1 MEAIILELKEK
12 TVKIKN
18 VDTEKISYLY
28 KTTPTGYPG
37 DVISIKVIES
47 NFSGANLFL
56 KGTVKKLNDS
66 IYYFNE
72 CIKCA
77 RSYNAPGKPLC
88 GVCWHNLKDDKPFSP
103 REDKKDRTF
112 TKDKL
117 MHEEESIYK
126 DFRKKYPTNYRA
138 IDGHWVRSKSEKI
151 IDDYLFRNRIVHVY
165 EKRIPGE
172 RWLSDFYL
180 PDYKIW
186 IEHWGRDDEDYKIKR
201 QQKKKSYQKHGFS
214 DKLIETTEQEIG
226 SAEDVLEEKLLK
238 MGVKIRLE

>member
-12 TVKIKN
+12 TAKIKN
-18 VDTEKISYLY
+18 IDTEKMSYLH
-28 KTTPTGYPG
+28 KPTTVILPG
-37 DVISIKVIES
+37 DVVSIKVRES
-47 NFSGANLFL
+47 NFSGGNLFL
-56 KGTVKKLNDS
+56 NGTVKKLNDN

-72 CIKCA
+72 CIKCG

-88 GVCWHNLKDDKPFSP
+88 GVCWHSLKDSKPLAP
-103 REDKKDRTF
+103 REKMKDRTF

-117 MHEEESIYK
+117 LHEEQNIYK
-126 DFRKKYPTNYRA
+126 DFRKKYPRDYRA

-186 IEHWGRDDEDYKIKR
+186 IEHWGRDDEDYKTKR
-201 QQKKKSYQKHGFS
+201 QLKTKSYQKHGFY
-214 DKLIETTEQEIG
+214 DKLIETTEQEMG

-238 MGVKIRLE
+238 MGVKLRMD